1 MMRNKAKFEER
12 LRAEKETSEQRL
24 LGVQS
29 EQREVL
35 REARDETARLRTT
48 MERENSERRIELQRQ
63 ERRLQQKE
71 ETLERKIDALEQRER
86 KLTGRGRSL
95 EQAQEELAVVKQ
107 QQLRELEL
115 IAQLTWDQAKEVWLS
130 RS

>member
-1 MMRNKAKFEER
+1 MRNKEKFEER
-12 LRAEKETSEQRL
+12 LREEKETSEQRL
-24 LGVQS
+24 LDVQS
-29 EQREVL
+29 EQRAVL

-86 KLTGRGRSL
+86 KLSISERRV
-95 EQAQEELAVVKQ
+95 EQVREEAEELRRKQ
-107 QQLRELEL
+107 LKEIER
-115 IAQLTWDQAKEVWLS
+115 IARLTEEQAKE
-130 RS
+130 